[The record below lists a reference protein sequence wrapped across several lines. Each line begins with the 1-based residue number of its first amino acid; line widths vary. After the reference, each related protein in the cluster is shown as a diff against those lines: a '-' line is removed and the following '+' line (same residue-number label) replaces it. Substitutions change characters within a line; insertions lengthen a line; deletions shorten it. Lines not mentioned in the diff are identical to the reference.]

1 MGRKHNHFVDESE
14 RKPLARE
21 NFGWG
26 PFTIVLLQPR
36 IPQNT
41 GAIARMCAATGS
53 RLHLINPFFSIDD
66 RQLKRAGLDYW
77 PLLDVRVFE
86 SFHHWKESFPDARC
100 WFIEVGGKQLYTE
113 VSYSSG
119 DVLVFG
125 DEQDGIQ
132 PSLLESHSAA
142 HLRIPQSGVRSMNL
156 AMCVGVVCF
165 EGLRQ
170 LGWDP

>member
-1 MGRKHNHFVDESE
+1 MGRKHNHFVSDHE
-14 RKPLARE
+14 RKPMARE
-21 NFGWG
+21 DFGRG

-53 RLHLINPFFSIDD
+53 RLHLVNPFFSIED

-77 PLLDVRVFE
+77 PLLDVRVYP
-86 SFHHWKESFPDARC
+86 SFDQWSSENAQLRP
-100 WFIEVGGKQLYTE
+100 WFVEVGGSSTYTQ
-113 VSYSSG
+113 VSFQEG
-119 DVLVFG
+119 DALVFG

-132 PSLLESHSAA
+132 PSILSQNPTQHI
-142 HLRIPQSGVRSMNL
+142 RIPQTGVRSMNL